1 MLGIHV
7 PGVGGSHTGDRRPLS
22 SQDYGS
28 RPDGATPSARK
39 LGVTGQEERVPHRE
53 GTLHCDMSSQTPRL
67 SLLTGRHRVMWKCGI
82 SLTPTPKLGTA
93 GLWAP
98 APRSAH
104 GKRRGGVGEWEQSIR
119 DRDLLH
125 PLHSHKSPLRS
136 CLVRCQP
143 ADHSPPDLQARLS
156 ACECLHPHLQHPES
170 PPFQGLPER
179 KHATKCPIE
188 VSAKSRHSVSSS
200 QQSASRAVAELC
212 PLSSQVPRWQT
223 TPTPSSSYFIETRYF
238 SKIKALRRVDDNT
251 LMKQED

>member
-1 MLGIHV
+1 MNPALRHV
-7 PGVGGSHTGDRRPLS
+7 LLDSTALPAHQQGTGSWV
-22 SQDYGS
+22 
-28 RPDGATPSARK
+28 SAAS
-39 LGVTGQEERVPHRE
+39 VSH
-53 GTLHCDMSSQTPRL
+53 LHL
-67 SLLTGRHRVMWKCGI
+67 SL
-82 SLTPTPKLGTA
+82 GTS

-156 ACECLHPHLQHPES
+156 KCECLHPHLQHPES

-188 VSAKSRHSVSSS
+188 VSAKSRHSVSST
-200 QQSASRAVAELC
+200 QQSASRAVAEPC
-212 PLSSQVPRWQT
+212 PLSSQVPKMANNPYPQLLLFHRN
-223 TPTPSSSYFIETRYF
+223 
-238 SKIKALRRVDDNT
+238 KIFFKDQGT
-251 LMKQED
+251 